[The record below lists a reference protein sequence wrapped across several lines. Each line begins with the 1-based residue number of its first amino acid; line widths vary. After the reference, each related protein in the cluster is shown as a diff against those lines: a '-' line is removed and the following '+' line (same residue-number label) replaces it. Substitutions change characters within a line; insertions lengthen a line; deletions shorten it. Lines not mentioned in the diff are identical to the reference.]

1 MLLNKSQ
8 NANTS
13 SSIFVIVLY
22 GALVSYFL
30 YITFKSKRAAKNAQ
44 GNVIKLKKNM
54 STAMKVLIGLVLGFA
69 GLSIYQGL
77 LINGIVML
85 ALLAAVFIE
94 SSTPYVFAKNGFV
107 ANSEWINW
115 KDVKKWTFEES
126 GELVVNYKTG
136 FEEKTGYL
144 KLDPS
149 QKDEVQGIFRKYKLN
164 K

>member
-1 MLLNKSQ
+1 MYLNKIQ
-8 NANTS
+8 TTNNGTN
-13 SSIFVIVLY
+13 IIVIIMY
-22 GALVSYFL
+22 AALVFYFL
-30 YITFKSKRAAKNAQ
+30 YKTFKARKAAKNAQ

-69 GLSIYQGL
+69 GLSISQGL

-85 ALLAAVFIE
+85 ALLAAIFIE
-94 SSTPYVFAKNGFV
+94 SSTPHVFAENGFV

-115 KDVKKWTFEES
+115 KDVKKWTFSES
-126 GELVVNYKTG
+126 GELAVNYKIG

-149 QKDEVQGIFRKYKLN
+149 QKDEIQGIFRKYKLN